1 MDTRRKSGQPPTP
14 LAVAPDEKP
23 AARRSRFFCVQTLGE
38 VLVLL
43 FALSPV
49 FLIGMVASS
58 KNHWMSWLEKIGVN
72 ESWGKETTD
81 VPPAATWKGEGVAE
95 FGKFA
100 VQTYDPVSGLVRSV
114 HFQLHAVMP
123 YSEQAEFE
131 TFIRRT
137 GYAIRDEILVT
148 VRASTL
154 GELRDTELLSRKI
167 TTRVNRVFGGETVRS
182 VQISDLSISEF
193 TPESSQN

>member
-1 MDTRRKSGQPPTP
+1 MDARRKSGQPSTP
-14 LAVAPDEKP
+14 SVVPPDKK
-23 AARRSRFFCVQTLGE
+23 AATRRARFFSIQRLGE
-38 VLVLL
+38 ALVLL
-43 FALSPV
+43 LALSPV

-58 KNHWMSWLEKIGVN
+58 KSHWMSWLEKIGVN
-72 ESWGKETTD
+72 ESWGKERTD
-81 VPPAATWKGEGVAE
+81 VPPAATWKGEGVAD

-100 VQTYDPVSGLVRSV
+100 VQTYDPISGLVRSV

-123 YSEQAEFE
+123 YSEQTEFE

-154 GELRDTELLSRKI
+154 AELSDADLLSRKI
-167 TTRVNRVFGGETVRS
+167 AARVNRVFGGETVRS
-182 VQISDLSISEF
+182 VQISDLSITEF
-193 TPESSQN
+193 TPESSEN